1 MDLISERKLH
11 ILKGKAEALTLT
23 CHLANVHWN
32 RIKMLFT
39 IPLVLTSS
47 VMAIINSL
55 TTDGNDVKLANIIV
69 NSVSVLII
77 SVNNSI
83 KASEKADNFKKLS
96 QGFFSLVTEI
106 EDDDEKDLHS
116 YNIKFNNLINDI
128 EFSDISPYIKKQVNM
143 FFEQDE
149 LPLQIKIIDYKK
161 RIEMC
166 KLKIIN
172 SHHLQ
177 SLSGRPSVELENINF
192 SRV

>member
-1 MDLISERKLH
+1 MELISESKLH
-11 ILKGKAEALTLT
+11 ILKSKAEALSLT
-23 CHLANVHWN
+23 CNLANVYWN
-32 RIKMLFT
+32 RVKMFFN

-77 SVNNSI
+77 SLNNSI

-96 QGFFSLVTEI
+96 QGFLSLVTEI
-106 EDDDEKDLHS
+106 ENDDVKDLHL

-143 FFEQDE
+143 YFEQDE

-161 RIEMC
+161 RIEMS
-166 KLKIIN
+166 KLKMIN